1 MTFGEGARVDDLNV
15 AQAILDKFRAHGHAE
30 IDTAR
35 MYSGGTSEQYL
46 GKLDL
51 ESKGFVIQTKLY
63 PIKNTVRAPKTT
75 RIASRV

>member
-1 MTFGEGARVDDLNV
+1 MTFGEGVRVDNLND
-15 AQAILDKFRAHGHAE
+15 AQTILDEFRAHGHAE

-35 MYSGGTSEQYL
+35 MYAGGTSEQYL

-63 PIKNTVRAPKTT
+63 PIKNPVRLT
-75 RIASRV
+75 RFILIVFKV